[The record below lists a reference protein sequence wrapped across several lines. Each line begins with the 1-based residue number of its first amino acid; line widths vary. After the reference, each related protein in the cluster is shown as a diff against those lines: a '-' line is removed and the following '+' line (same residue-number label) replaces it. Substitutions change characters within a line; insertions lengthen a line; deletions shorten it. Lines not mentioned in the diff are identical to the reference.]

1 MVTAILDKSFDVYI
15 RDFGVVKRVYC
26 EVCVHCIFL
35 AFARAFPRSVKLHFL
50 MMI

>member
-26 EVCVHCIFL
+26 EVCVHCVVWF
-35 AFARAFPRSVKLHFL
+35 FSNSSS
-50 MMI
+50 